1 MRASPASRGRRA
13 GADPRQWRGPSRAT
27 CPPCRQEEEQA
38 VVRHLAELWAR
49 RKDSSREATGYA
61 ARDRKF
67 GNVQAV
73 SCGHDHTAG
82 HRAREHRGLE
92 GERGCGEGQS
102 HFAIRS
108 AADLQPFI
116 HLPQTLFSTVKCTED
131 LSKTRE
137 CSRRSQDVL
146 CLLDQCLRHAS
157 FPSFINGVR
166 KFVHSSSELRLVEIL
181 GAESLHHLFD
191 CP

>member
-1 MRASPASRGRRA
+1 M
-13 GADPRQWRGPSRAT
+13 
-27 CPPCRQEEEQA
+27 
-38 VVRHLAELWAR
+38 VRHLAELWAR

-116 HLPQTLFSTVKCTED
+116 HLLSDTV
-131 LSKTRE
+131 
-137 CSRRSQDVL
+137 
-146 CLLDQCLRHAS
+146 
-157 FPSFINGVR
+157 
-166 KFVHSSSELRLVEIL
+166 
-181 GAESLHHLFD
+181 FD
-191 CP
+191 CEMH

>member
-116 HLPQTLFSTVKCTED
+116 HLSQTLFSTVKCTDGPIQNARVLAPE
-131 LSKTRE
+131 SGCAVSAGSMPSARE
-137 CSRRSQDVL
+137 L
-146 CLLDQCLRHAS
+146 
-157 FPSFINGVR
+157 P
-166 KFVHSSSELRLVEIL
+166 
-181 GAESLHHLFD
+181 
-191 CP
+191 

>member
-1 MRASPASRGRRA
+1 M
-13 GADPRQWRGPSRAT
+13 
-27 CPPCRQEEEQA
+27 
-38 VVRHLAELWAR
+38 VRHLAELWAR

-116 HLPQTLFSTVKCTED
+116 HLLQTQFSTVKCTYGPIQNARVLAPE
-131 LSKTRE
+131 SGCAVSAGSMPSARE
-137 CSRRSQDVL
+137 L
-146 CLLDQCLRHAS
+146 
-157 FPSFINGVR
+157 P
-166 KFVHSSSELRLVEIL
+166 
-181 GAESLHHLFD
+181 
-191 CP
+191 

>member
-1 MRASPASRGRRA
+1 M
-13 GADPRQWRGPSRAT
+13 
-27 CPPCRQEEEQA
+27 
-38 VVRHLAELWAR
+38 VRHLAELWAR

-116 HLPQTLFSTVKCTED
+116 HLPQTLFSTVNCTES

>member
-1 MRASPASRGRRA
+1 M
-13 GADPRQWRGPSRAT
+13 
-27 CPPCRQEEEQA
+27 
-38 VVRHLAELWAR
+38 VRHLAELWAR

-92 GERGCGEGQS
+92 HRGADQS

-108 AADLQPFI
+108 AADLQPSFK
-116 HLPQTLFSTVKCTED
+116 TLVFSTVNCTEG
-131 LSKTRE
+131 
-137 CSRRSQDVL
+137 
-146 CLLDQCLRHAS
+146 H
-157 FPSFINGVR
+157 
-166 KFVHSSSELRLVEIL
+166 
-181 GAESLHHLFD
+181 
-191 CP
+191 